1 MKHEFFERLRKSGWR
16 ENEDGSWSKPGAVAR
31 LRPTEPE
38 RDPQR
43 TVAGAVR
50 NESEGAGSVVRC
62 SVARRRRNQ
71 LPVVAVTLVAFVRR
85 LRDDDNLIGGLKVLR
100 DAVAFSLGVDD
111 ADPRVLWQCRQIETR
126 GRVGTLV
133 RIEAHGLTE
142 AQAKAVQGL
151 IGSDGLHGTVTAT
164 KIYTA
169 SDAWHTERHTLVGG
183 EKLAELE
190 HALKIER
197 VSVSVAKGGA
207 A

>member
-1 MKHEFFERLRKSGWR
+1 MKKQQIAEFIRLWKQASAATKAANEIKDVLKDEAIKSFFGGREGDPNGKDTLSIESDAGTVLVSFTKSYRALDESEREKAVEIVG
-16 ENEDGSWSKPGAVAR
+16 PVAR
-31 LRPTEPE
+31 KHFKP
-38 RDPQR
+38 
-43 TVAGAVR
+43 
-50 NESEGAGSVVRC
+50 S
-62 SVARRRRNQ
+62 
-71 LPVVAVTLVAFVRR
+71 
-85 LRDDDNLIGGLKVLR
+85 
-100 DAVAFSLGVDD
+100 
-111 ADPRVLWQCRQIETR
+111 W
-126 GRVGTLV
+126 

-142 AQAKAVQGL
+142 AQAKAVQEL
-151 IGSDGLHGTVTAT
+151 IGADGLHGTVTAT

>member
-1 MKHEFFERLRKSGWR
+1 
-16 ENEDGSWSKPGAVAR
+16 
-31 LRPTEPE
+31 
-38 RDPQR
+38 
-43 TVAGAVR
+43 
-50 NESEGAGSVVRC
+50 
-62 SVARRRRNQ
+62 
-71 LPVVAVTLVAFVRR
+71 
-85 LRDDDNLIGGLKVLR
+85 
-100 DAVAFSLGVDD
+100 
-111 ADPRVLWQCRQIETR
+111 
-126 GRVGTLV
+126 V